1 MSNKQKFRYESE
13 YKIDLADWNLPLLEE
28 KLGSIESLVKETV
41 SEVIQCAVDE
51 GAEIYFNLLYEEEF
65 ETEEGLLETPDVDRM
80 TIYLPFGDGLET
92 TQWSLDLIEEIE
104 NVIMR
109 VEEFNNCDDER
120 VKEAKIK
127 LKVLSDLFKRCSK
140 IIDNAVEKEWELN
153 K

>member
-80 TIYLPFGDGLET
+80 TIYLPFGDGLEP
-92 TQWSLDLIEEIE
+92 TQWSLDLIEEIK
-104 NVIMR
+104 NVIRR
-109 VEEFNNCDDER
+109 VEDFNNYDDES

>member
-80 TIYLPFGDGLET
+80 TIYLPFGDGMEP
-92 TQWSLDLIEEIE
+92 TQWSLDLIEEIK
-104 NVIMR
+104 NVIRR
-109 VEEFNNCDDER
+109 VEDFNNYDEG

-127 LKVLSDLFKRCSK
+127 LKVLSDLFRRCAAMADES
-140 IIDNAVEKEWELN
+140 IAKEWGDE
-153 K
+153 